1 MLSVSFQTKGQSG
14 VKGPHHASGCPRPCP
29 PLLLRS
35 RPPPAHLPP
44 ASRAKGAH
52 ALGCP
57 GRIWKTH
64 PDFLVTGG
72 SEAKLHIKSVN
83 VSGRTLE
90 KRQGWGGRA
99 GESTKPCYMG
109 LSVCVVVFTAHS
121 FASKPPLSK
130 RFCFWGPSDTPLPP
144 RPRLGAQLGPP
155 GLSVPLL
162 SHLFPLCLPS
172 HRWSVWTVSGVA
184 GDRQTPR

>member
-1 MLSVSFQTKGQSG
+1 MRSVSFQTKGQSG

-29 PLLLRS
+29 PAS
-35 RPPPAHLPP
+35 QKPPRPPPTCHLPP
-44 ASRAKGAH
+44 AQRVLMLLGVLGAS
-52 ALGCP
+52 
-57 GRIWKTH
+57 GRPTLTFW
-64 PDFLVTGG
+64 

-109 LSVCVVVFTAHS
+109 LSVCVVVFTARS

-155 GLSVPLL
+155 SLSVPLL